1 MEATEQQPMTSAI
14 TSFSVGLNT
23 EPSNIILGATKGAS
37 IVIIVLVHDPVSCAR
52 TDVEKDDDD
61 DDDEYKT
68 AARQRLENLMVLCFL
83 FPDRSKIPMAQREFS
98 VATIVTRPK
107 KREEPVKNESW
118 IIIFYILVCTSG
130 LQPPSKVLPYVRHI
144 DQYDEE
150 TRMGF
155 EFDSFD

>member
-1 MEATEQQPMTSAI
+1 MTSAI
-14 TSFSVGLNT
+14 TSFSVGTNT

-37 IVIIVLVHDPVSCAR
+37 IVIIVLVQDPVSCAR
-52 TDVEKDDDD
+52 TDVEKDDN
-61 DDDEYKT
+61 DDEYKT

-107 KREEPVKNESW
+107 KREEPNLGSLFFPFSFVR
-118 IIIFYILVCTSG
+118 T
-130 LQPPSKVLPYVRHI
+130 YVRPASNLLVRYVLRI
-144 DQYDEE
+144 EE